1 MNDILFVNKVVIPLT
16 LRNKIRE
23 SLHASHS
30 GIVRMK
36 NLAREYVYWP
46 GINKEIEEMS
56 ANCKS
61 CQETIKIPVKNEL
74 SPWPVPNKSWERI
87 HIDFAG
93 PCKDGK
99 LYMIIIDAYSKW
111 PEVFT
116 NTTTSAKESIK
127 NLEWAFSHY
136 GFPKTIVSDN
146 GSPFQSYEFKN
157 YCKSKGINQ
166 VYSPPYHPQSNGQ
179 VERFVDYFKRM
190 MKKNWGKSNWLQEVL
205 LNYRATP
212 HESLNGKSPAEE
224 FLNKKLR
231 IELSLVKPEKSTNS
245 INNRREEIREK
256 MKSWF
261 DNHHGAKSRKY
272 EIGDKVLF
280 SNYSKN
286 KNTEWLVGKIVNR
299 NGVVYKIQS
308 DKLRA
313 IISRHINQLRNCKY
327 NENQQSVNSWWK
339 NRQNNI
345 QINSPKINSPI
356 ERQIIR
362 VDNSPSPMT
371 YSKRIIR
378 PTKRL
383 VVENTKS
390 QSYREEPIKYLNNWI
405 NQRKNTVE
413 EYAKTTD
420 QAPSSSG

>member
-1 MNDILFVNKVVIPLT
+1 
-16 LRNKIRE
+16 
-23 SLHASHS
+23 
-30 GIVRMK
+30 
-36 NLAREYVYWP
+36 
-46 GINKEIEEMS
+46 
-56 ANCKS
+56 
-61 CQETIKIPVKNEL
+61 
-74 SPWPVPNKSWERI
+74 
-87 HIDFAG
+87 
-93 PCKDGK
+93 
-99 LYMIIIDAYSKW
+99 MIIIDAYSKW

-116 NTTTSAKESIK
+116 NTTTSAKDSIK

-190 MKKNWGKSNWLQEVL
+190 MKKNWGKK
-205 LNYRATP
+205 ATP

-245 INNRREEIREK
+245 INNRREEIK
-256 MKSWF
+256 
-261 DNHHGAKSRKY
+261 RKN
-272 EIGDKVLF
+272 E
-280 SNYSKN
+280 
-286 KNTEWLVGKIVNR
+286 
-299 NGVVYKIQS
+299 VVS

-345 QINSPKINSPI
+345 QINSPKINSPN